1 MFERNQPY
9 GPYYIPWVI
18 GRAIG
23 SAWKAFGDAYHKAL
37 GSGNRRV
44 SVSEQLARQR
54 LRITIGWSVV
64 IFGFFEAQFRSP
76 AAAWLAW
83 CIGILLLTWHSR
95 WMNAVL
101 RGFICLM
108 AVAIFDV
115 RWFGAG
121 KLSPLFPFAG
131 EPLFV
136 YGFRTAYVI
145 GLFVVLLHRPR
156 GRVRATVGQNS
167 AASQERERWSNIP
180 SKTFR
185 DLGGM
190 HEEKRRIARIVE
202 NRLHPERS
210 AKHGVIQNGILLYG
224 PRGTGKTAIAEA
236 TAGEFRI
243 NYWLISPNT
252 LVEPW
257 VGNSEANIRSTF
269 QRALENRPIV
279 LFIDELDSIGTQR
292 QQLGKNDDKGGAAK
306 GYNAVVAELMQSI
319 DRHRQEPGLII
330 MAATNFYDALDEALI
345 REGRFD
351 EKIRVDLPDEN
362 ARAEIL
368 SAQLSKRPWRPFAL
382 ETFAKRTPGW
392 SAAKLTNLVNQAAAS
407 AASENRSI
415 EQRDLQQALE
425 ETGGRDRPTLK
436 PVNWEDLVLPASAES
451 DLRQLVRLM
460 DNSHSEGLD
469 VAVPTGLLLVGPP
482 GTGKTSVAQL
492 IATQTRR
499 SFYAVSPA
507 DVPGPEKL
515 EQIFARAKENS
526 PSILFIDEMD
536 GILPGPNNGRYISQ
550 HQQQIVEQALMLMSQ
565 LDPGNQVF
573 LVGTTNHIDK
583 IDQRVLRG
591 GRFSEKIELGVP
603 DVAGYLRLIP
613 RFLGRTPLA
622 EGFEAA
628 DLAERIRG
636 MAPADLEAVTN
647 TAKRMA
653 LNRAGLEAKQVPPL
667 IWSDFEEAIK
677 RNRAVV
683 WRNPDEV

>member
-1 MFERNQPY
+1 M
-9 GPYYIPWVI
+9 
-18 GRAIG
+18 GRVRSFSQATRTATPG
-23 SAWKAFGDAYHKAL
+23 FLALSLLLLFGVF
-37 GSGNRRV
+37 GTPI
-44 SVSEQLARQR
+44 SV
-54 LRITIGWSVV
+54 GM
-64 IFGFFEAQFRSP
+64 
-76 AAAWLAW
+76 AWLA
-83 CIGILLLTWHSR
+83 IGPGILLLTWNAR
-95 WMNAVL
+95 WKAAILLRVL
-101 RGFICLM
+101 FYVFSLTM
-108 AVAIFDV
+108 LDV
-115 RWFGAG
+115 VLFHG
-121 KLSPLFPFAG
+121 KLLFPPAEANAAPTV
-131 EPLFV
+131 EPLFR
-136 YGFRTAYVI
+136 YGFLTAAVI
-145 GLFVVLLHRPR
+145 GLLVVLLHRPR

-224 PRGTGKTAIAEA
+224 PKGTGKTAIAEA

-243 NYWLISPNT
+243 NYWYINPNQF
-252 LVEPW
+252 
-257 VGNSEANIRSTF
+257 VGGSIGDSEANIRDAFS
-269 QRALENRPIV
+269 RAFRNRPIL
-279 LFIDELDSIGTQR
+279 LFLDEMDSIGTQR
-292 QQLGKNDDKGGAAK
+292 QQLGKNDDRGGAARA
-306 GYNAVVAELMQSI
+306 YNAIVTELMQCI
-319 DRHRQEPGLII
+319 DRYRQEPGLII
-330 MAATNFYDALDEALI
+330 MAATNFYDALDDALI
-345 REGRFD
+345 RDLRFD
-351 EKIRVDLPDEN
+351 EKIRVDLPDEK

-368 SAQLSKRPWRPFAL
+368 LAQLSNRPWKPFAL

-415 EQRDLQQALE
+415 EQRDLQQAFE

-436 PVNWEDLVLPASAES
+436 PVNWEDLVLPVSAER

-460 DNSHSEGLD
+460 DNRHSEGLD
-469 VAVPTGLLLVGPP
+469 VPVPTGLLLVGPP

-499 SFYAVSPA
+499 SFYAVAPA

-573 LVGTTNHIDK
+573 LVGTTNHIDE

-603 DVAGYLRLIP
+603 DVSGYLKLIP
-613 RFLGRTPLA
+613 RFLGRTLLA
-622 EGFEAA
+622 EGFEAV

-683 WRNPDEV
+683 WRSPDV

>member
-1 MFERNQPY
+1 
-9 GPYYIPWVI
+9 
-18 GRAIG
+18 
-23 SAWKAFGDAYHKAL
+23 
-37 GSGNRRV
+37 
-44 SVSEQLARQR
+44 
-54 LRITIGWSVV
+54 
-64 IFGFFEAQFRSP
+64 
-76 AAAWLAW
+76 
-83 CIGILLLTWHSR
+83 
-95 WMNAVL
+95 
-101 RGFICLM
+101 
-108 AVAIFDV
+108 
-115 RWFGAG
+115 
-121 KLSPLFPFAG
+121 
-131 EPLFV
+131 
-136 YGFRTAYVI
+136 
-145 GLFVVLLHRPR
+145 
-156 GRVRATVGQNS
+156 
-167 AASQERERWSNIP
+167 
-180 SKTFR
+180 
-185 DLGGM
+185 M

-210 AKHGVIQNGILLYG
+210 ARHGVTQNGILLYG

-243 NYWLISPNT
+243 NYLFISPNQ
-252 LVEPW
+252 LIERW
-257 VGNSEANIRSTF
+257 IGSSEANIRSTF
-269 QRALENRPIV
+269 QQALEHRPV
-279 LFIDELDSIGTQR
+279 LLFIDEIDSIGTTR
-292 QQLGKNDDKGGAAK
+292 QQLGKNDDKGGGAK
-306 GYNAVVAELMQSI
+306 LYNSVVAELMQCI
-319 DRHRQEPGLII
+319 DRYRQEPGFII
-330 MAATNFYDALDEALI
+330 MAATNFYDGLDEALI

-351 EKIRVDLPDEN
+351 EKIRIDLPDEN

-368 SAQLSKRPWRPFAL
+368 LAQLSNRPWKPFSL
-382 ETFAKRTPGW
+382 ETFAKRSPGW
-392 SAAKLTNLVNQAAAS
+392 SAAKLTNLVNEAAAL

-415 EQRDLQQALE
+415 EQRDLQQAFE

-436 PVNWEDLVLPASAES
+436 PVNWEDLVLPASAER

-460 DNSHSEGLD
+460 DSSHSQGLD
-469 VAVPTGLLLVGPP
+469 VPVPTGLLLVGPP

-499 SFYAVSPA
+499 SFYAVAPA

-550 HQQQIVEQALMLMSQ
+550 HEQKIIEQALMLMSQ

-573 LVGTTNHIDK
+573 LVGTTNHIDE

-603 DVAGYLRLIP
+603 DDAGYLKLIP

-622 EGFEAA
+622 DGFEIVE
-628 DLAERIRG
+628 LAERIRG

-667 IWSDFEEAIK
+667 IRSDFEEAIK
-677 RNRAVV
+677 RNRVVV
-683 WRNPDEV
+683 WRSPDDV

>member
-1 MFERNQPY
+1 ML
-9 GPYYIPWVI
+9 
-18 GRAIG
+18 
-23 SAWKAFGDAYHKAL
+23 D
-37 GSGNRRV
+37 
-44 SVSEQLARQR
+44 
-54 LRITIGWSVV
+54 VV
-64 IFGFFEAQFRSP
+64 VF
-76 AAAWLAW
+76 
-83 CIGILLLTWHSR
+83 H
-95 WMNAVL
+95 
-101 RGFICLM
+101 
-108 AVAIFDV
+108 
-115 RWFGAG
+115 G
-121 KLSPLFPFAG
+121 KLLFPPAEANAAPTV
-131 EPLFV
+131 EPLFR
-136 YGFRTAYVI
+136 YGFEAAAVI
-145 GLFVVLLHRPR
+145 GLLVVLLHRPGR
-156 GRVRATVGQNS
+156 RVRATVGQNS
-167 AASQERERWSNIP
+167 AVSQEKKWSNIP
-180 SKTFR
+180 TKTFR

-243 NYWLISPNT
+243 NYWYISPNR
-252 LVEPW
+252 LIESW

-269 QRALENRPIV
+269 QQAFEHRPV
-279 LFIDELDSIGTQR
+279 LLFMDEIDSIGTQR
-292 QQLGKNDDKGGAAK
+292 QQLGKNDDRGGGARA
-306 GYNAVVAELMQSI
+306 YNAVVTELMQCI
-319 DRHRQEPGLII
+319 DGYRSTPGFII
-330 MAATNFYDALDEALI
+330 MAATNFYDSLDEALI
-345 REGRFD
+345 REMRFD
-351 EKIRVDLPDEN
+351 EKIRIDLPDEK

-368 SAQLSKRPWRPFAL
+368 LAQLSNRPWRPFAL

-392 SAAKLTNLVNQAAAS
+392 SAAKLTNLVVKAAAS
-407 AASENRSI
+407 AATENRSI
-415 EQRDLQQALE
+415 EQRDLQQAFE

-460 DNSHSEGLD
+460 DSNHSQGLD
-469 VAVPTGLLLVGPP
+469 VPVPTGLLLVGPP

-499 SFYAVSPA
+499 SFYAVAPA
-507 DVPGPEKL
+507 DVPSPDKL
-515 EQIFARAKENS
+515 EQIFARARENS

-573 LVGTTNHIDK
+573 LVGTTNHIGE

-603 DVAGYLRLIP
+603 DVSGYLKLIP

-622 EGFEAA
+622 DDFEAV

-653 LNRAGLEAKQVPPL
+653 LNWAGLEAKQVPPL
-667 IWSDFEEAIK
+667 IWCDFEEAIK

-683 WRNPDEV
+683 WRSPDDRGEL

>member
-1 MFERNQPY
+1 MPAGLRALIYIVALAPILYWFDKVSKLLFPHPAGADGASTLELAFRFGFAGVAVMGLLVAVRHRPDGRRVQPTA
-9 GPYYIPWVI
+9 G
-18 GRAIG
+18 A
-23 SAWKAFGDAYHKAL
+23 SQQEKAL
-37 GSGNRRV
+37 
-44 SVSEQLARQR
+44 QQ
-54 LRITIGWSVV
+54 
-64 IFGFFEAQFRSP
+64 
-76 AAAWLAW
+76 
-83 CIGILLLTWHSR
+83 
-95 WMNAVL
+95 
-101 RGFICLM
+101 
-108 AVAIFDV
+108 
-115 RWFGAG
+115 
-121 KLSPLFPFAG
+121 
-131 EPLFV
+131 
-136 YGFRTAYVI
+136 
-145 GLFVVLLHRPR
+145 
-156 GRVRATVGQNS
+156 
-167 AASQERERWSNIP
+167 ERWSNIP

-185 DLGGM
+185 DLGGL

-210 AKHGVIQNGILLYG
+210 AKHGVTQNGILLYG

-236 TAGEFRI
+236 TAGEFKI
-243 NYWLISPNT
+243 NYWYIGASQ
-252 LVEPW
+252 LVGRY
-257 VGNSEANIRSTF
+257 VGTSEANIRDAFSQAF
-269 QRALENRPIV
+269 SNRPIL
-279 LFIDELDSIGTQR
+279 LFLDEIDSIGTQR
-292 QQLGKNDDKGGAAK
+292 TQLGKNDDTGGAAK
-306 GYNAVVAELMQSI
+306 VYNTVVAELMQCI
-319 DRHRQEPGLII
+319 DQYRQEPGLII
-330 MAATNFYDALDEALI
+330 MAATNFYDALDEALV
-345 REGRFD
+345 REMRFD
-351 EKIRVDLPDEN
+351 EKIRIDLPDEN

-368 SAQLSKRPWRPFAL
+368 LAQLSNRPWKPFAL

-392 SAAKLTNLVNQAAAS
+392 SAAKLTNLVNKAAAS

-415 EQRDLQQALE
+415 EQRDLQQAFE

-436 PVNWEDLVLPASAES
+436 PVNWEDLVLPASAER

-460 DNSHSEGLD
+460 DSSHSEGLD
-469 VAVPTGLLLVGPP
+469 VPVPTGLLLVGPP

-499 SFYAVSPA
+499 SFYPVAPA
-507 DVPGPEKL
+507 DVPSPEKL

-526 PSILFIDEMD
+526 PSVLFIDEMD

-550 HQQQIVEQALMLMSQ
+550 HEQKIIEQALMLMSQ

-573 LVGTTNHIDK
+573 LVGTTNHIDE

-603 DVAGYLRLIP
+603 DVAGYLKLIP

-622 EGFEAA
+622 DGFEIVE
-628 DLAERIRG
+628 LAERIRG

-683 WRNPDEV
+683 WRSADDQ